1 MIAIPIDN
9 ETWTQ
14 EELLEMSREE
24 ATAKLSIP
32 AQRFCEFY
40 VEGLNRKMA
49 LKKAG
54 FQSQDSTYS
63 YRLLKNKRVQ
73 RYIMWLKA
81 RILNVHMVNAV
92 DVLDQWIRI
101 AFSDMTDFVNIH
113 PGYITLKPAAE
124 IDGQLVKAIKSGRD
138 GVSIELHDKMRALD
152 CLAKYIDDMPK
163 DWKQKLEERK
173 QELMEQEFEL
183 KKKAYAL
190 ENPEIEDDGF
200 MEAIK
205 ESAKIV
211 WEQDE

>member
-1 MIAIPIDN
+1 MVAIPISN

-14 EELLEMSREE
+14 EELLEMSKSE
-24 ATAKLSIP
+24 AVGNLPEK
-32 AQRFCEFY
+32 AQKFCEFY

-54 FQSQDSTYS
+54 YESLDANYA
-63 YRLLKNKRVQ
+63 YRLLKKEGVQ

-101 AFSDMTDFVNIH
+101 AFSDMTDFVDIH
-113 PGYITLKPAAE
+113 RNFISLKPASE
-124 IDGQLVKAIKSGRD
+124 VDGQLIKSIKSGRD
-138 GVSIELHDKMRALD
+138 GVSIELHDKLKALD
-152 CLAKYIDDMPK
+152 CLARYLDDMPK

-173 QELMEQEFEL
+173 LELLTQEFEL
-183 KKKAYAL
+183 KKKVYEL
-190 ENPEIEDDGF
+190 ENPEVKDDGF

-205 ESAKIV
+205 ASAKVV
-211 WEQDE
+211 WEEGD

>member
-1 MIAIPIDN
+1 MVAIPISN

-14 EELLEMSREE
+14 EELLEMSKSE
-24 ATAKLSIP
+24 AVGNLPEK
-32 AQRFCEFY
+32 AQKFCEFY

-54 FQSQDSTYS
+54 YESLDANYA
-63 YRLLKNKRVQ
+63 YRLLKKEGVQ

-101 AFSDMTDFVNIH
+101 AFSDMTDFVDIH
-113 PGYITLKPAAE
+113 RNYISLKPASE
-124 IDGQLVKAIKSGRD
+124 VDGQLIKSIKSGRD
-138 GVSIELHDKMRALD
+138 GVSIELHDKLKALD
-152 CLAKYIDDMPK
+152 CLARYLDDMPK

-173 QELMEQEFEL
+173 LELLTQEFEL
-183 KKKAYAL
+183 KKKVYEL
-190 ENPEIEDDGF
+190 ENPEVKDDGF

-205 ESAKIV
+205 ASAKVV
-211 WEQDE
+211 WEEGD

>member
-1 MIAIPIDN
+1 MVAIPISN

-14 EELLEMSREE
+14 EELLEMSKSE
-24 ATAKLSIP
+24 AVGNLPEK
-32 AQRFCEFY
+32 AQKFCEFY

-54 FQSQDSTYS
+54 YESLDANYA
-63 YRLLKNKRVQ
+63 YRLLKKEGVQ

-101 AFSDMTDFVNIH
+101 AFSDMTDFVDIH
-113 PGYITLKPAAE
+113 RNYISLKPASE
-124 IDGQLVKAIKSGRD
+124 VDGQLIKSIKSGRD
-138 GVSIELHDKMRALD
+138 GVSIELHDKLKALD
-152 CLAKYIDDMPK
+152 CLARYLDDMPK

-173 QELMEQEFEL
+173 LELLTQEFEL
-183 KKKAYAL
+183 KKKVYEL
-190 ENPEIEDDGF
+190 ENPEVKDDGF

-205 ESAKIV
+205 ASAKVV
-211 WEQDE
+211 WDEGD

>member
-1 MIAIPIDN
+1 MVAIPISN

-14 EELLEMSREE
+14 EELLEMSKSE
-24 ATAKLSIP
+24 AIGNLPEK
-32 AQRFCEFY
+32 AQKFCEFY

-54 FQSQDSTYS
+54 YESLDANYA
-63 YRLLKNKRVQ
+63 YRLLKKEGVQ

-101 AFSDMTDFVNIH
+101 AFSDMTDFVDIH
-113 PGYITLKPAAE
+113 RNFITLKPASE
-124 IDGQLVKAIKSGRD
+124 IDGQLIKSIKSGRD
-138 GVSIELHDKMRALD
+138 GVSIELHDKLKALD
-152 CLAKYIDDMPK
+152 CLARYLDDMPK

-173 QELMEQEFEL
+173 LELLTQEFEL
-183 KKKAYAL
+183 KKKVYEL
-190 ENPEIEDDGF
+190 ENPEVKDDGF

-205 ESAKIV
+205 ASAKVV
-211 WEQDE
+211 WEEGD

>member
-1 MIAIPIDN
+1 MVAIPISN

-14 EELLEMSREE
+14 EELLEMSKSE
-24 ATAKLSIP
+24 AIGNLPEK
-32 AQRFCEFY
+32 AQKFCEFY

-54 FQSQDSTYS
+54 YESLDANYA
-63 YRLLKNKRVQ
+63 YRLLKKEGVQ

-101 AFSDMTDFVNIH
+101 AFSDMTDFVDIH
-113 PGYITLKPAAE
+113 RNFISLKPASE
-124 IDGQLVKAIKSGRD
+124 VDGQLIKSIKSGRD
-138 GVSIELHDKMRALD
+138 GVSIELHDKLKALD
-152 CLAKYIDDMPK
+152 CLARYLDDMPK

-173 QELMEQEFEL
+173 LELLTQEFEL
-183 KKKAYAL
+183 KKKVYEL
-190 ENPEIEDDGF
+190 ENPEVKDDGF

-205 ESAKIV
+205 ASAKVV
-211 WEQDE
+211 WEEGD

>member
-1 MIAIPIDN
+1 MVAIPISN

-14 EELLEMSREE
+14 EELLEMSKSE
-24 ATAKLSIP
+24 AVGNLP
-32 AQRFCEFY
+32 ERAQKFCEFY

-54 FQSQDSTYS
+54 YESLDANYA
-63 YRLLKNKRVQ
+63 YRLLKKEGVQ

-101 AFSDMTDFVNIH
+101 AFSDMTDFVDIH
-113 PGYITLKPAAE
+113 RNYISLKPASE
-124 IDGQLVKAIKSGRD
+124 VDGQLIKSIKSGRD
-138 GVSIELHDKMRALD
+138 GVSIELHDKLKALD
-152 CLAKYIDDMPK
+152 CLARYLDDMPK

-173 QELMEQEFEL
+173 LELLTQEFEL
-183 KKKAYAL
+183 KKKVYEL
-190 ENPEIEDDGF
+190 ENPEVKDDGF

-205 ESAKIV
+205 ASAKVV
-211 WEQDE
+211 WDEGD